1 MEQKKLEELD
11 SSEQNLIE
19 KAIEVRKHAYA
30 PYSGYSV
37 GSALLD
43 CDGKVFSGCNVEGA
57 DYTLTTH
64 AEMDAINSMVKSG
77 SRKIKSIA
85 VVVKSDIGYGMPCG
99 LCRQKIREFALND
112 EVKVIGVN
120 LDNNEKIREIFIS
133 KLSDLLPF
141 SFGPDFL

>member
-1 MEQKKLEELD
+1 
-11 SSEQNLIE
+11 
-19 KAIEVRKHAYA
+19 
-30 PYSGYSV
+30 
-37 GSALLD
+37 
-43 CDGKVFSGCNVEGA
+43 
-57 DYTLTTH
+57 
-64 AEMDAINSMVKSG
+64 MVKSG

-85 VVVKSDIGYGMPCG
+85 VVVKSDVGYGMPCG